1 MKTGQWD
8 FYEIVLWIGSRSP
21 QLIADF
27 QTLRDGH
34 QNDNYRPPSG
44 GEMFLIHSLLD
55 GAVVGYGDAI
65 DGLRVALQDNA
76 FCASTLGPD
85 GTRAMRAAYEFSDW
99 SISYETSGTYVTR
112 DLYDVRASA
121 NDVISYWP
129 QSCHDLARYTDRT
142 GGPGRAS
149 VRHIVIGDIWD
160 SRRSRKLPL
169 HSTLRAEAA
178 ACLADFDALD
188 GVQGLARPD
197 KPQTVEGWL
206 RDQYNAAKAAAQKAG
221 DKL

>member
-8 FYEIVLWIGSRSP
+8 FFEIILWIGSRSP
-21 QLIADF
+21 QMIADF
-27 QTLRDGH
+27 QSLREGH
-34 QNDNYRPPSG
+34 QHNNYRPHSG
-44 GEMFLIHSLLD
+44 GEMFVIHSYLD

-65 DGLRVALQDNA
+65 DELRVALQDNA
-76 FCASTLGPD
+76 LCASSLGPD

-121 NDVISYWP
+121 NDVIVHWP
-129 QSCHDLARYTDRT
+129 QSCSDLTRYADSS
-142 GGPGRAS
+142 GGPGRKS
-149 VRHIVIGDIWD
+149 VKHIVAGEIWD

-169 HSTLRAEAA
+169 CPTLREEAV

-188 GVQGLARPD
+188 GVRGLARPA
-197 KPQTVEGWL
+197 KSNTVEGWL
-206 RDQYNAAKAAAQKAG
+206 RDQYNAAKTAG